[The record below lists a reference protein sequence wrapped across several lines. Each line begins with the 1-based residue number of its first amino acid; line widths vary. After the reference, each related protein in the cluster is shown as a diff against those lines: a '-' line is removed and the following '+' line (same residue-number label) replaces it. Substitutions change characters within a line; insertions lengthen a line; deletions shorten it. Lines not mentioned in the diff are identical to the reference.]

1 MEQLVM
7 EEVKEEV
14 KPKRTR
20 KTAAE
25 KEAAEVV
32 AA

>member
-7 EEVKEEV
+7 EEVQEEVAV

-20 KTAAE
+20 KTKQAE
-25 KEAAEVV
+25 SEVE
-32 AA
+32 